1 MLGFGTGLSFS
12 ASVLMTTLANSSG
25 NVGKNI
31 TIIVTTSEISTNAL
45 LASLQGA
52 IGQARILGGSIALSL
67 ATIIFNHNIAVDLPG
82 ILSPTQLS
90 NLQQSITTIFDLE
103 PKQQIRVA
111 QVFAK
116 SFNNEMRLCMYLSVA
131 ALVVA
136 LLTWQKK
143 PASSAYDKS
152 HPSALTEPQ
161 DNA

>member
-12 ASVLMTTLANSSG
+12 ASVLMTTLANSSD

-31 TIIVTTSEISTNAL
+31 TTTPLAPENSTNTL

-67 ATIIFNHNIAVDLPG
+67 ATIIFNHNIAIDLPG

-90 NLQQSITTIFDLE
+90 SLQQSITTIFDLE
-103 PKQQIRVA
+103 PQQQIRVA
-111 QVFAK
+111 EVFAK
-116 SFNNEMRLCMYLSVA
+116 SFNNEMRLCMYLSVV

-136 LLTWQKK
+136 LLTWQKNPTSSTYAK
-143 PASSAYDKS
+143 SQPTASA
-152 HPSALTEPQ
+152 ERQ